1 MADRGQDNVAHHSGE
16 GEQDGVVES
25 SGRVRSGDQHEK
37 DQSRTVEAVRLRR
50 RDAGSRREDDV
61 RPAPEG
67 NGTADIRR
75 TKETRYDEKVGLFLK
90 KIVCHLLLANF
101 PNVFFIFFR
110 QVHAATPRNGFQQVQ
125 VFLNAINIIF

>member
-37 DQSRTVEAVRLRR
+37 DQSRTVEAVRLGR
-50 RDAGSRREDDV
+50 RDARSRREDDV

-75 TKETRYDEKVGLFLK
+75 TKETRYDEKVGPFSHPT
-90 KIVCHLLLANF
+90 KIVTNTR
-101 PNVFFIFFR
+101 I
-110 QVHAATPRNGFQQVQ
+110 GK
-125 VFLNAINIIF
+125 IG